1 MAVYQPTTSATLTRK
16 LQATAADMYVESIY
30 ETFFGSRN
38 LIDST
43 GNNVVKLFEDLS
55 KEKGDQI
62 TVPMLMQLTGAGKTE
77 GQALVGNEEALSYNT
92 DSVYINELRHAVNVP
107 GSTSIY
113 DQRLNFSQYE
123 SAKPLLQTW
132 FRQRLDV
139 SMFNQLCAYTPQTDT
154 KYTGLNAV
162 TSIDSSHIVRPSTI
176 TDDTNLTASHIFTLD
191 LVDKALNKAVTL
203 SNNPLRPITVG
214 GDEYYILFIHPH
226 QQYNMVTS
234 TSTGGWLD
242 LAKSKITGGYLAES
256 GIANGALGIYKNVII
271 HSTPRITAGVDGT
284 TPTTA
289 ASSARRA
296 VLCGAGAL
304 QLAFG
309 NAYPN
314 MGEDGL
320 PIKFNEEIQDYGEYV
335 GVAAGTI
342 FGAKAATFSIG
353 GTSTSYGRILISTY
367 AVAP

>member
-1 MAVYQPTTSATLTRK
+1 MAAYTPSTSDSLAKKLWATE
-16 LQATAADMYVESIY
+16 ADMYVESIY

-43 GNNVVKLFEDLS
+43 GNNVVKIFEDLS
-55 KEKGDQI
+55 KGKGDKI
-62 TVPMLMQLTGAGKTE
+62 TVPMEMQLTGAGKTE
-77 GQALVGNEEALSYNT
+77 GQALYGNEEALVYNT
-92 DSVYINELRHAVNVP
+92 DSLLINELRHAVLVP
-107 GSTSIY
+107 GEDTIY
-113 DQRLNFSQYE
+113 DQRLNFSQYQQ
-123 SAKPLLQTW
+123 AKPLLQTW

-139 SMFNQLCAYTPQTDT
+139 TMFNQLCAYTPQTDT
-154 KYTGLNAV
+154 KYTGLNSV
-162 TSIDSSHIVRPSTI
+162 TTIDTNHVVRPSTI
-176 TDDTNLTASHIFTLD
+176 TDDSSLTAAHVFTLD
-191 LVDKALNKAVTL
+191 LIDKALNKAVTL

-214 GDEYYILFIHPH
+214 GDEYFICFIHPH

-234 TSTGGWLD
+234 TTTGGWLD
-242 LAKSKITGGYLAES
+242 VHKAYAQGGALAES
-256 GIANGALGIYKNVII
+256 GFLNGALGRYKNVII
-271 HSTPRITAGVDGT
+271 HATPRISQGVDLA

-289 ASSARRA
+289 AASARRA

-309 NAYPN
+309 NAYPK

-320 PIKFNEEIQDYGEYV
+320 PIKFKEEVQDYGEYV

-353 GTSTSYGRILISTY
+353 GTSTSYGRIIIPTY